1 MKVNLK
7 KLAYDKEAMNYVY
20 RRLSEQSITKP
31 LANKL
36 YNIIKLL
43 EEVETD
49 LELGGE
55 CIIELDKG
63 RTASIEERDKML
75 RLLKQSDDDN

>member
-1 MKVNLK
+1 MKINLK
-7 KLAYDKEAMNYVY
+7 KLTYDKEAIKYVY
-20 RRLSEQSITKP
+20 KRLCEQSITKP

-36 YNIIKLL
+36 NNIIKLL

-55 CIIELDKG
+55 CIIELDKP
-63 RTASIEERDKML
+63 RTVALEERDKML
-75 RLLKQSDDDN
+75 RLLKESDDEI